1 MAAKTD
7 FRRKRGAIMNYN
19 VQAKD
24 KQMEVCDGIFV
35 TLQKIVQ
42 VENNLAE
49 YGIVI
54 QREGVDYHVRVL
66 ENDLYCT
73 RFLRHI
79 PLGDI
84 DELGFYKWIRQQI
97 ANARFAES
105 DIWYRTDRNGLQK
118 VNEQWMFV
126 FSNGAICETGYTSRV
141 YSGIGECYVPPEA
154 IVDSREVKGTIKS
167 LFGTFSINPKAFYP
181 LFLLN
186 IMSITN
192 GYLRLLGEKQF
203 MKITIWLA
211 GTSGSG
217 KTELAKAMGTY
228 VFADSDLNC
237 NAVSATA
244 RRNCVLENL
253 SYSSGSVF
261 IFDDVKHESVRDR
274 NNGVKNKIDDILR
287 SVFNGRLTDVL
298 NRQAIPPLID
308 ACALI
313 TGEYRQTE
321 ESQNARLLYLN
332 VDGFLQD
339 KNNSETLRTL
349 QKNPLWLTTVCCDY
363 IRWLLTKIGDDTW
376 QPFLKGKLDEMR
388 SEKRRYIDINNAAR
402 LNENRHMVELAYILL
417 ERYLREMDLTEE
429 FISKCARNA
438 ELSIESLCSNTFAL
452 LGGEQMIVQK
462 AVSELVRKCKIRKA
476 RFQNNSVYSDNGFK
490 YRQDY
495 FMLQADDDILF
506 IEDYEESLVMNTQEQ
521 HDEFDGR
528 PCLIIQRE
536 KLMNLLYESIK
547 NVISEYPVTCIS
559 SDEIISHLPRLL
571 KEMQLI
577 YRKRRKEGGLG
588 RTAITYPV
596 CEVLDEWSGRY
607 CWGEK
612 EIETRCIVETKP
624 TVQLNVG
631 HPYWNFLMERL
642 EDAESE
648 KILRDVAMICNTER
662 KKLDEVK
669 IYKWRKTF
677 MNSKSLYRE

>member
-1 MAAKTD
+1 
-7 FRRKRGAIMNYN
+7 MNYN
-19 VQAKD
+19 VQAKN

-49 YGIVI
+49 YDIVI

-73 RFLRHI
+73 RFLRQI

-84 DELGFYKWIRQQI
+84 DELGLYKWIRQQI

-126 FSNGAICETGYTSRV
+126 FSNGAICDKGYTPRIC
-141 YSGIGECYVPPEA
+141 SGIGECFVPPEA
-154 IVDSREVKGTIKS
+154 VMDSGEVKGTIKS
-167 LFGTFSINPKAFYP
+167 LFGMFSHNPKVFYP

-203 MKITIWLA
+203 MKITVWLA
-211 GTSGSG
+211 GASGSG

-237 NAVSATA
+237 NAVSATT
-244 RRNCVLENL
+244 RRNFVLENL

-261 IFDDVKHESVRDR
+261 IFDGVKHESVRDR

-287 SVFNGRLTDVL
+287 SVFNGRLTDVI

-339 KNNSETLRTL
+339 KKNSETLRTL
-349 QKNPLWLTTVCCDY
+349 QKNPLWLTIVCCDY

-376 QPFLKGKLDEMR
+376 QSFLKGKLDEMR

-402 LNENRHMVELAYILL
+402 LDENRHMVELAYILL
-417 ERYLREMDLTEE
+417 ERYLRERDLTEE

-438 ELSIESLCSNTFAL
+438 ELGIESLCSNTFAL

-462 AVSELVRKCKIRKA
+462 AVSELARKCNIRKA
-476 RFQNNSVYSDNGFK
+476 RFQNNPVYSDSGFK

-495 FMLQADDDILF
+495 FMLQSDDDILF

-521 HDEFDGR
+521 HDELDGR
-528 PCLIIQRE
+528 ACLIIQRE
-536 KLMNLLYESIK
+536 KLMNFLYESIK

-588 RTAITYPV
+588 RTAVTYPV
-596 CEVLDEWSGRY
+596 CEVRDEWNGMYS
-607 CWGEK
+607 WGQIK
-612 EIETRCIVETKP
+612 EMETRCIVETKP

-631 HPYWNFLMERL
+631 HPYWDFLMERL

-648 KILRDVAMICNTER
+648 KILRDVKVICNTKR
-662 KKLDEVK
+662 DKLEEDE
-669 IYKWRKTF
+669 IYKCRRAF
-677 MNSKSLYRE
+677 MNGKSLYRE

>member
-1 MAAKTD
+1 MT
-7 FRRKRGAIMNYN
+7 YN
-19 VQAKD
+19 DQGIS

-35 TLQKIVQ
+35 TLQKIVC
-42 VENNLAE
+42 VKNNLA
-49 YGIVI
+49 V
-54 QREGVDYHVRVL
+54 YHILLRLGDVTYNVKVS
-66 ENDLYCT
+66 ENDLYRT
-73 RFLRHI
+73 NFLRQI
-79 PLGDI
+79 PFGDI
-84 DELGFYKWIRQQI
+84 DELELYKWIRQQI

-126 FSNGAICETGYTSRV
+126 FSNGAICDKGYTSRIC
-141 YSGIGECYVPPEA
+141 SGIGECFVPPEA
-154 IVDSREVKGTIKS
+154 VMDSGEVKGTIKS
-167 LFGTFSINPKAFYP
+167 LFGTFSHNPKVFYP

-203 MKITIWLA
+203 MKITVWLA
-211 GTSGSG
+211 GASGSG

-237 NAVSATA
+237 NAVSATT

-287 SVFNGRLTDVL
+287 SVFNGRLTDVI

-339 KNNSETLRTL
+339 KKNSETLRTL

-363 IRWLLTKIGDDTW
+363 IRWLLTKIGNDTW
-376 QPFLKGKLDEMR
+376 QSFLKGKLDEMR

-402 LNENRHMVELAYILL
+402 LDENRHMVELAYILL
-417 ERYLREMDLTEE
+417 ERYLRERDLTEE

-452 LGGEQMIVQK
+452 LGGERMIVQK
-462 AVSELVRKCKIRKA
+462 AISDLVRKCSIRKA
-476 RFQNNSVYSDNGFK
+476 RFQNNSRYSDSGFK

-495 FMLQADDDILF
+495 FMLQSDDDILF
-506 IEDYEESLVMNTQEQ
+506 IDDYEESLVKNTQGQ
-521 HDEFDGR
+521 HDQFDVI
-528 PCLIIQRE
+528 PCLIIREE
-536 KLMNLLYESIK
+536 KLMNLLYECIK
-547 NVISEYPVTCIS
+547 DVIREYPVTCIS
-559 SDEIISHLPRLL
+559 SDEIIGHLPRLL

-577 YRKRRKEGGLG
+577 YRKRRKEGGWG
-588 RTAITYPV
+588 RTAVNYPV
-596 CEVLDEWSGRY
+596 CEVRDEWNGTYY
-607 CWGEK
+607 CGDICEK
-612 EIETRCIVETKP
+612 QMETRCIVDFKP
-624 TVQLNVG
+624 TVQLNAG
-631 HPYWNFLMERL
+631 HPYWDFLMERL

-648 KILRDVAMICNTER
+648 KILRDVAVICNTKQE
-662 KKLDEVK
+662 KLDEAE
-669 IYKWRKTF
+669 IYRLRKAF